1 MKCVLIL
8 LIAIIISA
16 SVAQAFAKPDYSY
29 RLVIP
34 VESPFAPSTFKIS
47 PNATV
52 TSAPLQQHI
61 EDLDKLRNQ
70 RHIPDSLPAK
80 VWWLLLPMIV
90 FPITEQ
96 FTMGTMRL
104 DLFHQLEL
112 SCTSATRAVTVTDV
126 FML

>member
-29 RLVIP
+29 RSVIP

-90 FPITEQ
+90 FSHIGTVYDGHYAPGSVSPARTELHI
-96 FTMGTMRL
+96 GG
-104 DLFHQLEL
+104 
-112 SCTSATRAVTVTDV
+112 
-126 FML
+126 